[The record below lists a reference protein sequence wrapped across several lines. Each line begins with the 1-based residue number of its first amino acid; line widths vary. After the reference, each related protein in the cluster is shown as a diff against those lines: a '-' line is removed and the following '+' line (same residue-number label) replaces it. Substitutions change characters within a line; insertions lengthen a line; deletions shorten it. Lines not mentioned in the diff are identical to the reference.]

1 MASEKILLPYNFTG
15 YDQRALDFVIRTF
28 SHLKDVEV
36 TLFHTI
42 HLCRRLTCVRPDAVR
57 VVVR

>member
-36 TLFHTI
+36 TLFHTDTPVPEI
-42 HLCRRLTCVRPDAVR
+42 DMCET
-57 VVVR
+57 

>member
-15 YDQRALDFVIRTF
+15 YHQRALDFVIRTF

-36 TLFHTI
+36 TLFHTYTPVPEI
-42 HLCRRLTCVRPDAVR
+42 DMRET
-57 VVVR
+57 